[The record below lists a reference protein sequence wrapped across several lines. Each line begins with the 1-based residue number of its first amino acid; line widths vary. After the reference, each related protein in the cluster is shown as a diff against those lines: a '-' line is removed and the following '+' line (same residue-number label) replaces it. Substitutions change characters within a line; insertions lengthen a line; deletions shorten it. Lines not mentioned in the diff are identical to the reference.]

1 MELQTILQ
9 YKLEDYDI
17 ANTYYKT
24 WPELFQFIVDTLD
37 NIGDNAIGNIEDVVT
52 LIRNIGSDGKAD
64 FYIDSLNNIN
74 KVLKIDIVYFDPIDI
89 DKNLSLTLV
98 LKPVINIDDLIS
110 ADKEYVEK
118 ALGVN

>member
-1 MELQTILQ
+1 MEMQTILQ

-17 ANTYYKT
+17 ANAYYKT
-24 WPELFQFIVDTLD
+24 WPELFQLIVDTLN
-37 NIGDNAIGNIEDVVT
+37 NIGDNAIGNIEDVVA
-52 LIRNIGSDGKAD
+52 LIRNIGGDGKAD

-74 KVLKIDIVYFDPIDI
+74 KLLKIDVVYFDPIDV

-98 LKPVINIDDLIS
+98 LKPIINIDDLIS

>member
-1 MELQTILQ
+1 MEIQTILQ

-24 WPELFQFIVDTLD
+24 WPELFQLIVDTLD
-37 NIGDNAIGNIEDVVT
+37 NIGDNVIGNIEDVVT
-52 LIRNIGSDGKAD
+52 LIRNIGGDGKAD
-64 FYIDSLNNIN
+64 FYIDPLNNIN
-74 KVLKIDIVYFDPIDI
+74 KALKIDIVYFDPIDV

-98 LKPVINIDDLIS
+98 LKPIINIDDLIS